1 VTGRWSADAG
11 LRARPIKICDFAVVG
26 SALVDRV
33 KLNSTRNR
41 PRTLL
46 GGVP

>member
-1 VTGRWSADAG
+1 MGRWNAG
-11 LRARPIKICDFAVVG
+11 VDLRGGLIRTCGFAAVG

-41 PRTLL
+41 LRTLL